1 MTKTRFLA
9 LVTAL
14 ALLLA
19 IPTSVFAQRVPP
31 HVFVG
36 TVTLD
41 GAAAVDGAA
50 VTAWIDGEQVAS
62 TNASGGDY
70 SLIVDQGDSSF
81 AGKTVSFKVSGANAT
96 EAAPWMQGGG
106 DVLNLTS
113 ATSSSGGGDAGAD
126 GEKGTTGLRGLTG
139 VAGPAGAA
147 GPPGSAGPA
156 GSDGSS
162 GSAGS
167 AGPAG
172 ASGSDGAAGSAGTSG
187 SDGADGGGGLSLIA
201 LIVAIVALLAAGG
214 SYMMGRRA

>member
-19 IPTSVFAQRVPP
+19 IPTSVFAQKQPP
-31 HVFVG
+31 HQFVG

-50 VTAWIDGEQVAS
+50 ITAWIDGEQVAS
-62 TNASGGDY
+62 TNASGGEY
-70 SLIVDQGDSSF
+70 SLLVDQGDSSF
-81 AGKTVSFKVSGANAT
+81 AGKTVSFKVSGANAAQT
-96 EAAPWMQGGG
+96 GAWVQGGG
-106 DVLNLTS
+106 DVLNLTGV
-113 ATSSSGGGDAGAD
+113 TGSSGGGGAGEA
-126 GEKGTTGLRGLTG
+126 GSTGPRGATG
-139 VAGPAGAA
+139 AAGAA
-147 GPPGSAGPA
+147 GSPGPAGPA
-156 GSDGSS
+156 GSDGSDGSDGAAGSS
-162 GSAGS
+162 GSAGAAGS

-172 ASGSDGAAGSAGTSG
+172 PAGAEG
-187 SDGADGGGGLSLIA
+187 DDGGGALGLIA

>member
-1 MTKTRFLA
+1 LA

-50 VTAWIDGEQVAS
+50 VTAWIDGEQVAA

-70 SLIVDQGDSSF
+70 SLLVDQGDSSF

-96 EAAPWMQGGG
+96 ETAPWMQGGG
-106 DVLNLTS
+106 DVLNLTGAS
-113 ATSSSGGGDAGAD
+113 GSSGGDAGD
-126 GEKGTTGLRGLTG
+126 TGAQGSVG
-139 VAGPAGAA
+139 PAGPAGAA
-147 GPPGSAGPA
+147 GPPGPAGPA

-162 GSAGS
+162 GSSGS

-187 SDGADGGGGLSLIA
+187 SDGADGGGGLGLIA